1 MALDIPCPG
10 LGFDIPYPPA
20 SLMVLPAFSVSCS
33 SGPWLLSTFPQSLSC
48 LLCQTPPQAKSF
60 PFGNSVCGITKE
72 GQKSFPDRAL
82 AQHPWSFAGETV
94 CTLITP
100 LGQAFLPTAHLGL
113 LP

>member
-1 MALDIPCPG
+1 MAVDIPSWG
-10 LGFDIPYPPA
+10 LGFDIPYPPV
-20 SLMVLPAFSVSCS
+20 SLMVLAFSVSCS

-48 LLCQTPPQAKSF
+48 LLCQTSPQGKSF

-72 GQKSFPDRAL
+72 GQKSFPDRVL
-82 AQHPWSFAGETV
+82 AQQLWSFAGETV

-113 LP
+113 LS